1 MAALSLVAL
10 LANLSRD
17 QWYRNVDDRILI
29 DGAKDYYNDYMQ
41 RTYHGWENHPATVNK
56 IWTGVMGYSF
66 DSNPHVGPVPKLHDQ
81 YIIAG
86 SKGHGMPVIWVCP
99 KGQAKILLADMEG
112 KQISF
117 KETGIP
123 RLFETT
129 PARIDYARNNKEV
142 DGDILARGNIFLP
155 KVSDGTGWN
164 WWS

>member
-1 MAALSLVAL
+1 
-10 LANLSRD
+10 
-17 QWYRNVDDRILI
+17 
-29 DGAKDYYNDYMQ
+29 
-41 RTYHGWENHPATVNK
+41 
-56 IWTGVMGYSF
+56 
-66 DSNPHVGPVPKLHDQ
+66 
-81 YIIAG
+81 
-86 SKGHGMPVIWVCP
+86 
-99 KGQAKILLADMEG
+99 MEG

-164 WWS
+164 